1 MEKNWIKVYTA
12 SEEYQAQLI
21 VSLLEKY
28 ELHPVMMDK
37 KDDEFRIGY
46 AEVYVAQ
53 EEEERAVEI
62 IESNKEK

>member
-28 ELHPVMMDK
+28 ELQPVMMDK